1 MAGLLDG
8 VRARGALIGRTVL
21 CDSWSVR
28 FASGAQLSL
37 LAMRRG
43 EGWLVPGGGE
53 PVRIGPGEVA
63 VIRGP
68 EPYTVSGDPAIA
80 PGRVVTSEDYCADTA
95 RARLRDGLDLDP
107 RTCGFP
113 EEGSALLLSGVYEGP
128 AAIGDR
134 LLDALP
140 RLLVVRAD
148 ERDRTTDTDL
158 PDQLAAIDRAVAADL
173 PGQQAVLD
181 RLLDLLL
188 VSTLRAWFARPRGDV
203 PGWSGAAGDPVVAHA
218 LRLLHAEPAHPWT
231 VAELAARTGV
241 SRAVLARRFTAA
253 VGEPPIG
260 YLLGRRVALA
270 ADLLRQTGDTVAAI
284 ARKVGYANAF
294 ALSVAFKRRRG
305 MSPTEHRAS
314 YATLTRRSG

>member
-1 MAGLLDG
+1 MDTLAGLLDG
-8 VRARGALIGRTVL
+8 VRARGALVGRTVL
-21 CDSWSVR
+21 TGGWSVR

-43 EGWLVPGGGE
+43 EAWLVSGGAE
-53 PVRIGPGEVA
+53 PVRIGPGDVA

-68 EPYTVSGDPAIA
+68 EPYTVTGDPSVT
-80 PGRVVTSEDYCADTA
+80 PRRVITSADYCADTT

-107 RTCGFP
+107 RTCGVP
-113 EEGSALLLSGVYEGP
+113 EPGSALLLSGVYEGP
-128 AAIGDR
+128 ATIGER

-140 RLLVVRAD
+140 RLLVIREA
-148 ERDRTTDTDL
+148 EC
-158 PDQLAAIDRAVAADL
+158 DQPVLAAVDRATATDE

-181 RLLDLLL
+181 RLLDLVL
-188 VSTLRAWFARPRGDV
+188 VSTLRAWFARPRDG
-203 PGWSGAAGDPVVAHA
+203 GAAWSATGDPVVAHA
-218 LRLLHAEPAHPWT
+218 LRLMHERPAHPWT
-231 VAELAARTGV
+231 VADLAARTGV

-260 YLLGRRVALA
+260 YLLGWRVALA
-270 ADLLRQTGDTVAAI
+270 AELLRGTEATVGAI

-305 MSPTEHRAS
+305 ISPTEHRAS
-314 YATLTRRSG
+314 FARR